1 MFFLVYYLAVNKSI
15 MERKQE
21 VMKHFVKGAVVVV
34 GVTFV
39 MMIMN
44 IIVNIVCNRNGIDL
58 NSTAMS
64 MVSTFIGALS
74 GMMIYD
80 RWIKDEK

>member
-1 MFFLVYYLAVNKSI
+1 

>member
-1 MFFLVYYLAVNKSI
+1 
-15 MERKQE
+15 
-21 VMKHFVKGAVVVV
+21 MKHFVKGAVVVV

>member
-1 MFFLVYYLAVNKSI
+1 MFSLVYYLAVNKSI

-21 VMKHFVKGAVVVV
+21 VMKHFIKGAVVVV
-34 GVTFV
+34 GITIV
-39 MMIMN
+39 MMIIH
-44 IIVNIVCNRNGIDL
+44 IIINIVCSKNGIDL

-64 MVSTFIGALS
+64 MVSTFIGAMS
-74 GMMIYD
+74 GMFIYD